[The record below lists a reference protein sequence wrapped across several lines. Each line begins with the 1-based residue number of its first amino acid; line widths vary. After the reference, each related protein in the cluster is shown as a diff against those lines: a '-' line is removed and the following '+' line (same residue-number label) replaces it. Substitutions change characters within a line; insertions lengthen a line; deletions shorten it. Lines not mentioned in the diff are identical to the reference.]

1 MTRALFVLDLENVPE
16 LISAYEARH
25 APGAVW
31 PQVIR
36 AIHQLGYRDM
46 EIWRAADRL
55 VMLAEIAPAG
65 LASLDSDLQPIVTQ
79 WEAEMSAYQRPI
91 LPDGPKWLPMTRI
104 FALDE
109 QPAP

>member
-1 MTRALFVLDLENVPE
+1 MTRALFVLDLENDPE

-65 LASLDSDLQPIVTQ
+65 LASLDCDLQPIVTQ
-79 WEAEMSAYQRPI
+79 REAEMTAYQRPI

>member
-1 MTRALFVLDLENVPE
+1 MTRALFVLDLENDSE

-25 APGAVW
+25 LPGAVW
-31 PQVIR
+31 PEVIR

-55 VMLAEIAPAG
+55 VMLADIAPAG
-65 LASLDSDLQPIVTQ
+65 LAPLDPDLQPIVAQ
-79 WEAEMSAYQRPI
+79 WEAEMRAYQRPI
-91 LPDGPKWLPMTRI
+91 APDGPKWLPMTRI

-109 QPAP
+109 HPAP